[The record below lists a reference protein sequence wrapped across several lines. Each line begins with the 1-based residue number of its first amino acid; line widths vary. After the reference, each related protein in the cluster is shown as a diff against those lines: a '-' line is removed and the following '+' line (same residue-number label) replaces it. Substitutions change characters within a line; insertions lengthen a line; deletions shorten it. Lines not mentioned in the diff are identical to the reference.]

1 MDHDTEDC
9 TCPDSTCLMSPL
21 IYSESGSAG
30 PFWSSCSSF
39 YLDTAFR
46 QGMDYCLRNIPN
58 KVIFLYPLLSL
69 RPSISQIF
77 DGPVCGNG
85 FTEPGEE
92 CDCAGSRDTC
102 PCCDPVTCTLTP
114 GATCGAGSCC
124 DQDTC
129 GLREAGHVCRHL
141 QGECDLEETCDGMT
155 HTCPRDVHKVIRH
168 TYDMKYEWN
177 IDN

>member
-1 MDHDTEDC
+1 MSRIHVSDVS
-9 TCPDSTCLMSPL
+9 PDL
-21 IYSESGSAG
+21 
-30 PFWSSCSSF
+30 
-39 YLDTAFR
+39 
-46 QGMDYCLRNIPN
+46 LR
-58 KVIFLYPLLSL
+58 VRFHGPLLVILQLILPGHSL
-69 RPSISQIF
+69 QTGNGSLPQKYSKQSNIQKYTNILRVESSSLPQIF

-129 GLREAGHVCRHL
+129 GLRGAGEVCRHV
-141 QGECDLEETCDGMT
+141 QGECDLEETCDGVT
-155 HTCPRDVHKVIRH
+155 HTCPRDVHKVKTSLMI
-168 TYDMKYEWN
+168 Y
-177 IDN
+177 